1 MCTHDQRAVLL
12 THPTEVRHGA
22 SHNDLWSQLLPKSA
36 KEGIT
41 DSLREGPGMTQ
52 CSCGTGEE
60 NARPSTRCSWGT
72 GEENARPSTRCSW
85 GAGEENARPSTRCSR
100 GAGEENARPS
110 TRCSRGTGR
119 RMRGPRP
126 GAPEGPGGC
135 AALDWLIQ
143 VLIGDRRWSRG

>member
-22 SHNDLWSQLLPKSA
+22 SHNNLWSQLLPKSV

-85 GAGEENARPSTRCSR
+85 GAGEENARPSTRCSS
-100 GAGEENARPS
+100 GTGEENVRPS
-110 TRCSRGTGR
+110 TRCSRGR
-119 RMRGPRP
+119 ECAALNPVLLRDR
-126 GAPEGPGGC
+126 GGC

-143 VLIGDRRWSRG
+143 VLIGDRGWSRG